1 MTGDLQETVEA
12 VQYNEIIDEL
22 PRGFPRG
29 FVVAGV
35 FMGEY
40 LKPDSQS
47 IKVGSTVLSG
57 IIVGIEVSGELRLER
72 QKTDGKSG
80 STTLIKGHD
89 EASIRV
95 SLELLGGDEEVKR
108 LEKVFKGA
116 AGQLGAKGVR
126 VVNRHLDARGVKKL
140 VFKKLTTR
148 DDYPRGKILAD
159 LEFTEF
165 DMEAARL
172 EEKDEEKDAAGS
184 GALGSGLGTG
194 ANGQSGAGANGQ
206 NGAGGSATGK
216 PGVENPIIAA
226 AQAAA
231 KTDYNNIKTD
241 PMGTLFGWS
250 K

>member
-1 MTGDLQETVEA
+1 MTGDLQETVKA
-12 VQYNEIIDEL
+12 VQYNEIINEL
-22 PRGFPRG
+22 PRGKPWG
-29 FVVAGV
+29 FVVSGV

-47 IKVGSTVLSG
+47 IKVGSTVLAG
-57 IIVGIEVSGELRLER
+57 VIVGIEVSGELRLER

-80 STTLIKGHD
+80 STTLIKGHE
-89 EASIRV
+89 EASIRI
-95 SLELLGGDEEVKR
+95 SLELLGGDEEVKK
-108 LEKVFKGA
+108 LESVFKGA
-116 AGQLGAKGVR
+116 AGQLGSKGVR

-148 DDYPRGKILAD
+148 DDYPRGKIIAD

-172 EEKDEEKDAAGS
+172 EEKDKSGG

-194 ANGQSGAGANGQ
+194 ANGQSGAGAKGQ

-216 PGVENPIIAA
+216 PGVENPIIAI
-226 AQAAA
+226 AQQNA

-241 PMGTLFGWS
+241 PLGTMFGWS